1 MTLLKL
7 IDFYDLIK
15 EKNVASVDRYMYL
28 KLYKLFFPCIINDGK
43 THKLLIY
50 KSYPYVVKYNF

>member
-15 EKNVASVDRYMYL
+15 EKNVASVIEAVQAILSLHY
-28 KLYKLFFPCIINDGK
+28 NGGK
-43 THKLLIY
+43 TPKLII
-50 KSYPYVVKYNF
+50 